1 MAVSLKKGQKVSLVK
16 SNGKKILKLM
26 VGLGWDAVEQPQGF
40 FSRIFNSKDNIDCD
54 ASVFLCKNGKFVDND
69 DLVYFGNLEHYTH
82 AVKHMGDNLTGDGE
96 GDDEEIY
103 VDLTKIPSEYD
114 KLIFV
119 VNVYKAVVRNQHF
132 GMIKNAFIRIVDNE
146 TNEELCRYNLSE
158 NYDGMLS
165 MIVGEVYRRNDEWKF
180 NAIGNGTKDASLTQL
195 SEHFR

>member
-16 SNGKKILKLM
+16 SNGKKILNLM
-26 VGLGWDAVEQPQGF
+26 VGLGWDAVEQPKGF
-40 FSRIFNSKDNIDCD
+40 FSKIFNSKDDIDCD

-96 GDDEEIY
+96 GDDEEIF
-103 VDLTKIPSEYD
+103 VDLTKIPAEYD

-165 MIVGEVYRRNDEWKF
+165 MIVGEVYRRGDEWKF
-180 NAIGNGTKDASLTQL
+180 NAIGNGTKDANLTQL
-195 SEHFR
+195 SEKFR